1 MFLVSS
7 WPQAILHLDADAF
20 FASVI
25 QAVNPSL
32 KEKAVVVGKERGIV
46 TACSYQAKTMGI
58 ERGMRIIEVKK
69 QFPSAII
76 VDSDYELYQIFS
88 WRMFDLIRQFSPLVE
103 EYSIDEAF
111 VDLKG
116 LRRPLNMSYEKIAL
130 TIKKTIEA
138 KLGITVSVG
147 VSVTKSLAK
156 LASSFQKPSGLTIID
171 GLSIEKFLE
180 KIDIEKVWGIGDNT
194 ASYLKKLGIKTALD
208 FVQKDEF
215 FIKKYLTKPFF
226 EIWQEL
232 KGIKVYEINSNP
244 KESFK
249 SITRSQTFYPPSN
262 YFETV
267 LAKLITHCEEAFYW
281 ARKFGYRVG
290 EITIFLKTNDF
301 HIKNYHWF
309 IKPAISYPFVI
320 HDEIKENLRKI
331 FDKNESYRTVGC
343 TLSRLE
349 KISDYQDSLFSL
361 LEKEEKVKKV
371 YPLIEQKKVDFG
383 TILYDVLSTKER
395 KKKKFLLPMIK
406 I

>member
-1 MFLVSS
+1 MFLVSP

-25 QAVNPSL
+25 QATNPSL
-32 KEKAVVVGKERGIV
+32 KEKAVVIGKERGIV
-46 TACSYQAKTMGI
+46 TACSYQAKKMGI

-69 QFPSAII
+69 RFPSAII
-76 VDSDYELYQIFS
+76 IDSDYELYQIFS

-130 TIKKTIEA
+130 TIKKTIEN

-147 VSVTKSLAK
+147 LSVTKSLAK
-156 LASSFQKPSGLTIID
+156 LASSFQKPSGLTIVG

-180 KIDIEKVWGIGDNT
+180 KIDVKKVWGIGENT
-194 ASYLKKLGIKTALD
+194 SAYLKKIGINTALD

-215 FIKKYLTKPFF
+215 FIKKYLTKSFF

-232 KGIKVYEINSNP
+232 RGIKVYEINSGS

-249 SITRSQTFYPPSN
+249 SITRSRTFYPPSN
-262 YFETV
+262 FFETI

-290 EITIFLKTNDF
+290 EITIFLKTKDF
-301 HIKNYHWF
+301 HIKDYRWL
-309 IKPAISYPFVI
+309 IKPSISYPFLI
-320 HDEIKENLRKI
+320 HQEIKENLKKI
-331 FDKNESYRTVGC
+331 FDKNENYRTVGC
-343 TLSRLE
+343 TISQLE
-349 KISDYQDSLFSL
+349 KTSDYQDSLFSL
-361 LEKEEKVKKV
+361 FDKEEKVKKI

-383 TILYDVLSTKER
+383 TVLYDVSAVKER
-395 KKKKFLLPMIK
+395 KKKKFFLPVIK